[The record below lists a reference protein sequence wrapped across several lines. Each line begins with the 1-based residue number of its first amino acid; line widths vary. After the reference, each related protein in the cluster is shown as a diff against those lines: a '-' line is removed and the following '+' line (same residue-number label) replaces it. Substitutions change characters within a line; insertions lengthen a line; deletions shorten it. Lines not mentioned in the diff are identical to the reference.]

1 MEHTP
6 NRHAADRLHDLI
18 AEIRTLKAQA
28 DGLRVYRSMSEKI
41 SVVKAQDP
49 KSSAIHK
56 LPARFRPDCTNAAC
70 LALVSYRRQFKLEN
84 RASGCPGGYPNPTV
98 MVFND

>member
-1 MEHTP
+1 MGVPYGSP
-6 NRHAADRLHDLI
+6 NPRGLTGALSAAGPIL
-18 AEIRTLKAQA
+18 
-28 DGLRVYRSMSEKI
+28 
-41 SVVKAQDP
+41 QDY
-49 KSSAIHK
+49 
-56 LPARFRPDCTNAAC
+56 TNAAC

>member
-1 MEHTP
+1 MSQ
-6 NRHAADRLHDLI
+6 NLSSGSAAP
-18 AEIRTLKAQA
+18 
-28 DGLRVYRSMSEKI
+28 KI
-41 SVVKAQDP
+41 FSYPQTASP
-49 KSSAIHK
+49 I
-56 LPARFRPDCTNAAC
+56 PAGHTNAAR

>member
-1 MEHTP
+1 MIGNCILSARTNDKEHP
-6 NRHAADRLHDLI
+6 C
-18 AEIRTLKAQA
+18 
-28 DGLRVYRSMSEKI
+28 LRI
-41 SVVKAQDP
+41 SVVKAQHP
-49 KSSAIHK
+49 KSSAIQK
-56 LPARFRPDCTNAAC
+56 LPAQFRPDYTNAAC